1 MKNLIL
7 AIALILT
14 STSSFA
20 FGNCTSGNC
29 SRPVLSG
36 VKSVVT
42 APVKVTRRV
51 VSLPAR
57 VRAYRLYR

>member
-1 MKNLIL
+1 MKNFIL

-20 FGNCTSGNC
+20 FGNCTNGTC
-29 SRPVLSG
+29 SRPVLNG
-36 VKSVVT
+36 VKNVVT
-42 APVKVTRRV
+42 APVRVSKRV
-51 VSLPAR
+51 VSLPSR